1 MFVLFSSHLR
11 EFCRKLPLPGMGN
24 HGSILLGFTSIP
36 VDRLDPLDP
45 LENSQRAPMIVK
57 TQYTGPF
64 FPENEPRICNERT
77 VRPSNRFSTL
87 ETIFSRFVDLFY
99 DFHGV

>member
-1 MFVLFSSHLR
+1 
-11 EFCRKLPLPGMGN
+11 MGN

-36 VDRLDPLDP
+36 VDPVDRVDP
-45 LENSQRAPMIVK
+45 LENSERAPMTVK

-77 VRPSNRFSTL
+77 VRPSHRFSTL
-87 ETIFSRFVDLFY
+87 ETIFSRFVEVFY
-99 DFHGV
+99 IFHGFLCFSMVYIEISRYTMEKI